1 MSRGVDR
8 WNVAFEGGLIMAPR
22 KISQDDYA
30 KALARGRQAL
40 AEPYA
45 VSARYVASAR
55 MLELVYSNG
64 LTLRIDP
71 KEVPSLKD
79 LPRSALVQAYVT
91 PGGDGLVFGD
101 SEAAAV
107 SIPGL
112 VARLIPVD
120 IARRAVAAARGSVR
134 SASKAEAARRNGAKG
149 GRPSKTEPAVA
160 V

>member
-1 MSRGVDR
+1 
-8 WNVAFEGGLIMAPR
+8 MATH
-22 KISQDDYA
+22 KISRDDYVQA
-30 KALARGRQAL
+30 VARGREAL
-40 AEPYA
+40 ERPHA
-45 VSARYVASAR
+45 VSARYVSGAR
-55 MLELVYSNG
+55 VLEIAYSNG

-71 KEVPSLKD
+71 KAVPALKD
-79 LPRSALVQAYVT
+79 LPRNVLIQAYVT
-91 PGGDGLVFGD
+91 AGGDGLVFGD

-120 IARRAVAAARGSVR
+120 IARRAVAAARGSVS

-149 GRPSKTEPAVA
+149 GRPTKARPAAA